1 LAAMDFGELMYWLEA
16 VNEYNRS
23 AAETAGG
30 G

>member
-1 LAAMDFGELMYWLEA
+1 MDFGELKYWLEA

-30 G
+30 GPS